1 MCSKSRNRRIC
12 SCHEFDIYAWRTRKC
27 YYGTATSDVTRD
39 ETASMLVVCF
49 SCTEVTNLLTLN
61 ICHGG
66 STGSI
71 AIRGRFGERNAASS
85 AARRGVRQGAGV
97 RGFARGRSR
106 ERPETERVSGSR
118 VFPPALS
125 RRGGV
130 RRSTKPVLQIAR
142 AGPLF
147 KRDER
152 APFSGTVARAR
163 VRSSRQKN
171 SLHTLVTQSQRITTA
186 MWTR

>member
-1 MCSKSRNRRIC
+1 MAHEEMLLRNRNIGC
-12 SCHEFDIYAWRTRKC
+12 Q
-27 YYGTATSDVTRD
+27 RD